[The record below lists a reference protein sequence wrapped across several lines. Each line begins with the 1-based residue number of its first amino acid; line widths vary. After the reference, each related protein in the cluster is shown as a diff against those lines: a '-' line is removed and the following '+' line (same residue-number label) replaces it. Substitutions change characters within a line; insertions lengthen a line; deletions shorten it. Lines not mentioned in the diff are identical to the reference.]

1 MVRIG
6 TEWKHAAA
14 LLMRGALV
22 ALPTETVYGLA
33 GRSDDPTVL
42 KRIYT
47 AKNRP
52 GNNPLILHCSDVDM
66 VRRVAH
72 LEGEA
77 LELAEAFWPGPLTLL
92 LPRREGVLDEACAG
106 LPRVAVRIPDSEL
119 FRSVIAAVGVPLA
132 APSANM
138 SGYVSPTRA
147 EHVLAGMGNRVDHI
161 LDGGPCVAGIES
173 TIVGWDADGRGEV
186 YRLGALTPQA
196 LEAQTQHPWPL
207 HRPDAQQPEA
217 PGALPHHYAPHTPVC
232 LDIPQPGDAWI
243 TWSERASVWAG
254 EPGVRHHRI
263 SETGDLEEAARNL
276 YAALIELD
284 GWGAKRICIEAF
296 PETGLG
302 AALRERVQRAAA
314 RTQNSNAA

>member
-6 TEWKHAAA
+6 SDWKHAAA

-42 KRIYT
+42 KRIYA

-52 GNNPLILHCSDVDM
+52 GNNPLILHCSDLDM
-66 VRRVAH
+66 VREVAH

-77 LELAEAFWPGPLTLL
+77 LLLAEAFWPGPLTLL

-106 LPRVAVRIPDSEL
+106 LPRVAVRIPDSKL
-119 FRSVIAAVGVPLA
+119 FRAVIAAVDVPLA

-161 LDGGPCVAGIES
+161 LDGGPCEAGIES
-173 TIVGWDADGRGEV
+173 TIVGWDADGVGEV
-186 YRLGALTPQA
+186 YRLGALTLQD
-196 LEAQTQHPWPL
+196 LESQTQHAWPL
-207 HRPDAQQPEA
+207 HRPDAHQPEA

-232 LDIPQPGDAWI
+232 LELPQPGDAWV
-243 TWSERASVWAG
+243 TWSARAAEWPG
-254 EPGVRHHRI
+254 ETGIRHHRI
-263 SETGDLEEAARNL
+263 SSTGDLAEAARNL
-276 YAALIELD
+276 YAAFIELD
-284 GWGAKRICIEAF
+284 GSGVKRICVEAF

-314 RTQNSNAA
+314 RPHKSSAA